1 MKCRQEPGGPPG
13 VDMYH
18 LGKEMQVLE
27 AWSEEVTALGDWL
40 RKEVGPGGGGW
51 RSGRM
56 EGDGVAFK

>member
-1 MKCRQEPGGPPG
+1 MNCRQEPGGPPG

>member
-1 MKCRQEPGGPPG
+1 
-13 VDMYH
+13 MYH